1 MVLCKTFEVVIK
13 GSGYVLS
20 SYFYV
25 LSSEGMVLITLDYV
39 ICVGWRIYVIDYE
52 HELEFPW
59 KSNVVL
65 GSCGLKNLRR
75 RKKASGL

>member
-39 ICVGWRIYVIDYE
+39 ICVG
-52 HELEFPW
+52 
-59 KSNVVL
+59 
-65 GSCGLKNLRR
+65 
-75 RKKASGL
+75 